1 MTRRR
6 KADDPDLRAHV
17 ERLRRAGQPVDRVAI
32 GHLFGVGVATVQTVR
47 SEIDQALQVE
57 LAATANEP
65 ANAQQP
71 TADGQQSASPVEP
84 AASARESAS
93 EVQPAATAGKPANV
107 EVLKPK
113 RAEGGR
119 TVQDFDGR
127 QLVHWRRQRLL
138 MQDELA
144 VKAGISRGEIG
155 HLERR
160 RRKPTLRTLRKL
172 SEALQVDAS
181 ELLEEQDDVSETRA
195 TG

>member
-6 KADDPDLRAHV
+6 KADDPELRAHV
-17 ERLRRAGQPVDRVAI
+17 ERLRRAGMPVDRQAI
-32 GHLFGVGVATVQTVR
+32 AKLFGVGTGTVQTVR
-47 SEIDQALQVE
+47 SEIDQAIAAETATGDQTASNQDE
-57 LAATANEP
+57 YAAPSDETATAALAAATRDQP
-65 ANAQQP
+65 ADAH
-71 TADGQQSASPVEP
+71 EP
-84 AASARESAS
+84 AASSAETARTL
-93 EVQPAATAGKPANV
+93 QNG
-107 EVLKPK
+107 KPK

-144 VKAGISRGEIG
+144 SKAGISRGEIG

-181 ELLEEQDDVSETRA
+181 ELLEEADHEAS
-195 TG
+195 